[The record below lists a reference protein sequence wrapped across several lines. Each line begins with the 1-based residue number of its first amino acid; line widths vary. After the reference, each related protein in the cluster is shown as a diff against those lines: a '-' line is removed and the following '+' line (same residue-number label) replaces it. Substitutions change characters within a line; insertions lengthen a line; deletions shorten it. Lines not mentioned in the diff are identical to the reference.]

1 MPKTSNRLNRIS
13 DQLKQELARLIQ
25 NELRDPRLGLVSVME
40 VRVSRDLAH
49 AEVFI
54 TVLNAEAKQAVA
66 TLNNAGG
73 LLRSLLAKN
82 LNLRATPRLKFVFDE
97 SVERGR
103 HLSSL
108 IDQALAQDALH
119 PDLAAQGAAPEDS
132 MANEPKPTTE
142 QQSAAGQ
149 QSGSAPSAPP
159 IATPA
164 AIAPEPGSSVRLKDH
179 DTDPLDY
186 DSDSEPRPG

>member
-1 MPKTSNRLNRIS
+1 MPRTSNRLNRIG

-54 TVLNAEAKQAVA
+54 TVLNADPPQAVT

-82 LNLRATPRLKFVFDE
+82 LNLRVTPRLKFVFDE

-103 HLSSL
+103 HLSWL
-108 IDQALAQDALH
+108 IDEALAQDARH
-119 PDLAAQGAAPEDS
+119 PGEGEKDKE
-132 MANEPKPTTE
+132 EPLVYPDASEEKLQE
-142 QQSAAGQ
+142 GYD
-149 QSGSAPSAPP
+149 
-159 IATPA
+159 
-164 AIAPEPGSSVRLKDH
+164 K
-179 DTDPLDY
+179 DPLED
-186 DSDSEPRPG
+186 PRYPPRNPG

>member
-13 DQLKQELARLIQ
+13 DQLKQELARVIQ

-82 LNLRATPRLKFVFDE
+82 LNLRVTPRLKFVFDE

-119 PDLAAQGAAPEDS
+119 PDAAAQHAEAEDTMATNAQKPASESRPE
-132 MANEPKPTTE
+132 PTPHVHPR
-142 QQSAAGQ
+142 
-149 QSGSAPSAPP
+149 GSH
-159 IATPA
+159 PA
-164 AIAPEPGSSVRLKDH
+164 STPEPGSRTRLQDH
-179 DTDPLDY
+179 DTDPLDD
-186 DSDSEPRPG
+186 DSDAEPRPG